1 MHDRAGEEFW
11 AAMDEFL
18 NALNI
23 SARRK
28 PVEPDD
34 AGKQYTHRIV

>member
-11 AAMDEFL
+11 NAMDEFL

-28 PVEPDD
+28 PEENDD
-34 AGKQYTHRIV
+34 GTTEFR